1 MEIPEELRQ
10 QLFASEGSA
19 SQLSRVRR
27 PPRVVALTDD
37 LTQSALQDL
46 PGELDIMES
55 GDGGEGQQSSGMAK
69 DWLLD
74 QLRQAQV
81 DQNRQQGAGL
91 NEEERMEA
99 RLRKWLRTERVNL
112 WTHVPEIREWVGE
125 LTSWGSVI
133 SCQTS
138 PVVLTSNCSH

>member
-1 MEIPEELRQ
+1 MEIPDELRR
-10 QLFASEGSA
+10 QLFASDGSA

-27 PPRVVALTDD
+27 PPRVVTLTDD

-55 GDGGEGQQSSGMAK
+55 GEGGEGQQSSGMAK

-91 NEEERMEA
+91 DEEERMEA
-99 RLRKWLRTERVNL
+99 RLRKWLRAERVNL
-112 WTHVPEIREWVGE
+112 WTHVPETREWVGE
-125 LTSWGSVI
+125 LTGWGSVVAR
-133 SCQTS
+133 
-138 PVVLTSNCSH
+138 PVLWF